1 MDHDRN
7 QGDQDSEGA
16 DETIQEDSPV
26 DLNLL
31 FPEEKTDLNR
41 LFPDSRLKRLL
52 SEVRRNRREV
62 ERFLKRLE
70 IEGGVSDKPGGADEV
85 S

>member
-1 MDHDRN
+1 MDHDSN
-7 QGDQDSEGA
+7 QRDQDSEEA
-16 DETIQEDSPV
+16 NETIQEDSPV

-41 LFPDSRLKRLL
+41 LFPDSRLRRLL
-52 SEVRRNRREV
+52 REVRRNRRDV
-62 ERFLKRLE
+62 ERFLKRLGT
-70 IEGGVSDKPGGADEV
+70 EGGVSEKPGGADEV